1 MLFHFRK
8 IKNLITCSLLDQLGH
23 QECHLVIWGH
33 LVPNVSPKVTSKTGI
48 HGPNRLV
55 LDRAVRFWSS
65 NRTGPGPR
73 KIENLALAVRGSLI
87 KEFDASL
94 TSAFAFYEMTNE
106 RTPFMAKNFFP
117 KSSEASDWDD
127 IALEKYGDVSVEI
140 YQRLPGEKIK
150 RTVKNIG
157 EVLGL
162 YHGHDIFMK
171 TTIPSEI
178 ESNGKLTVLLSVLI
192 CT

>member
-1 MLFHFRK
+1 MPF
-8 IKNLITCSLLDQLGH
+8 
-23 QECHLVIWGH
+23 GH
-33 LVPNVSPKVTSKTGI
+33 LRPLGTQ
-48 HGPNRLV
+48 
-55 LDRAVRFWSS
+55 
-65 NRTGPGPR
+65 R
-73 KIENLALAVRGSLI
+73 KPEGHI

-127 IALEKYGDVSVEI
+127 IALEKYGDVPVEI

-178 ESNGKLTVLLSVLI
+178 ESNGKPSSYSDEFYFSWLENSLTKNGTVAQIPLNPNHLNWKPSYLFPTLI
-192 CT
+192 QLTSQRP

>member
-1 MLFHFRK
+1 MPF
-8 IKNLITCSLLDQLGH
+8 
-23 QECHLVIWGH
+23 GH
-33 LVPNVSPKVTSKTGI
+33 LRPLGTQ
-48 HGPNRLV
+48 
-55 LDRAVRFWSS
+55 
-65 NRTGPGPR
+65 R
-73 KIENLALAVRGSLI
+73 KPEGHI

-127 IALEKYGDVSVEI
+127 IALEKYGDVPVEI

-178 ESNGKLTVLLSVLI
+178 ESNGESNWSFILDGWKI
-192 CT
+192 A

>member
-1 MLFHFRK
+1 MKIFSTDHFNAVPFPK
-8 IKNLITCSLLDQLGH
+8 DQKSDHVFPSRPARSSGMPF
-23 QECHLVIWGH
+23 GH
-33 LVPNVSPKVTSKTGI
+33 LRPLGTQ
-48 HGPNRLV
+48 
-55 LDRAVRFWSS
+55 
-65 NRTGPGPR
+65 R
-73 KIENLALAVRGSLI
+73 KPEGHI

-94 TSAFAFYEMTNE
+94 TSAFSFYEMTNE

-127 IALEKYGDVSVEI
+127 IALEKYGDVPVEI

-171 TTIPSEI
+171 TTLPAEI
-178 ESNGKLTVLLSVLI
+178 ESNGKPLLRRVLF
-192 CT
+192 